1 MYGKRQDLTSEPNHG
16 IEQVY
21 FSAIV
26 ARLDAIAIIDP
37 IANAVREHGMKAKKT
52 HDEVSPNDYF
62 ALHFSVLAILFRL
75 KLILFVSFLAM
86 ACNLHG

>member
-37 IANAVREHGMKAKKT
+37 IANAVREHGMKAKK
-52 HDEVSPNDYF
+52 PMMKF
-62 ALHFSVLAILFRL
+62 LLMIILPL
-75 KLILFVSFLAM
+75 SSQS
-86 ACNLHG
+86 